1 MSLFSTTNIKA
12 EALAF
17 SRMASAFSQP
27 ACPRC
32 QLDKSAFRCPSSC
45 SRRPTRAG
53 RRCSS
58 PAPLQGKDGRQNRQ
72 GEAPSQGGRL
82 PTPPAPSTRQVQ
94 VKGPGTVPT
103 SASAHT
109 HAHTPHTHTHTPHK
123 HTPHTQSHPPT
134 HTHTPHTYTHPPHTH
149 TPNTHPTHTIT
160 PHTHTPHIHTHHTHT
175 HTTHTQSHHT
185 HTHTTHTARAG
196 AGPTVS
202 SGYASTGGWAPPIH
216 HLICK
221 TYPYLLKILKDFIN
235 S

>member
-109 HAHTPHTHTHTPHK
+109 HAHT
-123 HTPHTQSHPPT
+123 
-134 HTHTPHTYTHPPHTH
+134 
-149 TPNTHPTHTIT
+149 
-160 PHTHTPHIHTHHTHT
+160 HHTHT